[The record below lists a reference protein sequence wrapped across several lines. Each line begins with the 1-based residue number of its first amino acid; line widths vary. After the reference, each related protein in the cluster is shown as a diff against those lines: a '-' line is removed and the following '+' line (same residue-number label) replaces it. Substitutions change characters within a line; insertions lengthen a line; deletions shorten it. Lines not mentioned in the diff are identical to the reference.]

1 MNQQG
6 SQKIDAYRRASN
18 YPAAGQLYLPD
29 TPQLRRPLKREDVK
43 RKLIAHKN
51 CIHEIGQD
59 KGLLSLMLSL
69 PEEWDYT
76 TKGLARICKDGVDSI
91 CAGVRELEEHG
102 YVIRQRVRN
111 PNGQLGAI
119 EYTILEQPRPPEPKP
134 ENP

>member
-29 TPQLRRPLKREDVK
+29 PPPQLRRPLKREDVK

-59 KGLLSLMLSL
+59 KAFSPSCSPCRRSGTI
-69 PEEWDYT
+69 PP
-76 TKGLARICKDGVDSI
+76 R
-91 CAGVRELEEHG
+91 AGPDLQGWR
-102 YVIRQRVRN
+102 
-111 PNGQLGAI
+111 
-119 EYTILEQPRPPEPKP
+119 
-134 ENP
+134 

>member
-29 TPQLRRPLKREDVK
+29 FFPPLLRRPLKREDVK

-59 KGLLSLMLSL
+59 MPEILDRKRHL
-69 PEEWDYT
+69 PERVYT
-76 TKGLARICKDGVDSI
+76 F
-91 CAGVRELEEHG
+91 
-102 YVIRQRVRN
+102 
-111 PNGQLGAI
+111 
-119 EYTILEQPRPPEPKP
+119 
-134 ENP
+134 

>member
-29 TPQLRRPLKREDVK
+29 TPLLRRPLKREDVK

-59 KGLLSLMLSL
+59 WGA
-69 PEEWDYT
+69 D
-76 TKGLARICKDGVDSI
+76 
-91 CAGVRELEEHG
+91 
-102 YVIRQRVRN
+102 IRQYFTADGHYCVLFLSGNRS
-111 PNGQLGAI
+111 L
-119 EYTILEQPRPPEPKP
+119 
-134 ENP
+134 

>member
-29 TPQLRRPLKREDVK
+29 TPLLRRPLKREDVK

-59 KGLLSLMLSL
+59 ICCAMSGKQSLAKKNGSSSALLRGLFSTAVLSAASALSSTSRQKTHGCPL
-69 PEEWDYT
+69 QRT
-76 TKGLARICKDGVDSI
+76 
-91 CAGVRELEEHG
+91 AGCTSTACGSPV
-102 YVIRQRVRN
+102 
-111 PNGQLGAI
+111 P
-119 EYTILEQPRPPEPKP
+119 
-134 ENP
+134 